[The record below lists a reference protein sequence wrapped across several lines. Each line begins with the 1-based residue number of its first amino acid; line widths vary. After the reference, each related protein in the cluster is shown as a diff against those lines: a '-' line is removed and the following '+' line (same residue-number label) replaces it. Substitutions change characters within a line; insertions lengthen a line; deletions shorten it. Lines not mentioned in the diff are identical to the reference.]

1 MLYFYSTSTAIKITT
16 LRIMK
21 HLKPFNES
29 VDNKFTQEELDDIK
43 DIFQDLIDEHNMEKH
58 SFDVMDCGIAYSI
71 DKSHVRMV
79 SIRIFTPTVNG
90 EVSPWVNE
98 EEILNSIDEFI
109 ERLRLMKYLV
119 ERDEFFL
126 SQRLDYIKI
135 DIRKNFEKVKAN

>member
-1 MLYFYSTSTAIKITT
+1 
-16 LRIMK
+16 MK

-58 SFDVMDCGIAYSI
+58 SFHAMSCGISYSI
-71 DKSHVRMV
+71 NQTPEHKISRYKSFVRIV
-79 SIRIFTPTVNG
+79 SIKIFTPTVNG
-90 EVSPWVNE
+90 EISPWINE
-98 EEILNSIDEFI
+98 EEILKSIDEFI

-126 SQRLDYIKI
+126 TQRLDYIKI
-135 DIRKNFEKVKAN
+135 DITKP

>member
-1 MLYFYSTSTAIKITT
+1 
-16 LRIMK
+16 MK

-126 SQRLDYIKI
+126 PIAIFGKIKSQRLD
-135 DIRKNFEKVKAN
+135 

>member
-1 MLYFYSTSTAIKITT
+1 
-16 LRIMK
+16 MK

-58 SFDVMDCGIAYSI
+58 SFHAMSCGISYSI
-71 DKSHVRMV
+71 KSIDRMV

-90 EVSPWVNE
+90 KVSPWVNE
-98 EEILNSIDEFI
+98 EEILKSIDEFI
-109 ERLRLMKYLV
+109 ERLELMKYLV

-126 SQRLDYIKI
+126 TQRFCALLFVTKS
-135 DIRKNFEKVKAN
+135 E